1 MEKYGSL
8 LYERGKYIDIYF
20 FKKEEKSIDR
30 NQYQNEIGAE
40 SKFRSPCQVLMTNI
54 CLIPLQCYICASSY
68 KLK

>member
-1 MEKYGSL
+1 MEKYDSL

-20 FKKEEKSIDR
+20 FRKEEKSIDR

-54 CLIPLQCYICASSY
+54 CLIPLQCYIFASSY